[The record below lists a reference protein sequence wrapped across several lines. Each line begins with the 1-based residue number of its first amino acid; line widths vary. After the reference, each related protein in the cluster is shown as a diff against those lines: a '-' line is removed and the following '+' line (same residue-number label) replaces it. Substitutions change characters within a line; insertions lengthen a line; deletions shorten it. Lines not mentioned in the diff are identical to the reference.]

1 MLEGLKKMYRL
12 SQQMLIHL
20 GRKGKLLNLRL
31 IDVDIVG
38 KTG

>member
-1 MLEGLKKMYRL
+1 MLERLSKMHRL
-12 SQQMLIHL
+12 SQKMLIHL
-20 GRKGKLLNLRL
+20 RRKGELLNLRL

>member
-1 MLEGLKKMYRL
+1 MYRL
-12 SQQMLIHL
+12 SQKMLIHL
-20 GRKGKLLNLRL
+20 RRKGELLNLRL